1 MGQPREKRP
10 APSAD
15 DSLNSDPNLD
25 DDQDVRTLLAQVV
38 ADNKT
43 LKQAYADLNARVS
56 QFLEI
61 NSSLVVENARLV
73 SENEALRNQNRALQ
87 QRPALTSPVKTA
99 PSLPTKL
106 AQLSSQV
113 KMTNELASIR
123 EKSFQAVIERLD
135 DSKTPDQDKND
146 KDFVDAICAEAGIPC
161 PEEVFRHQCDA
172 KRRPLKIRFA
182 STYSRDLFI
191 RRFRHSIPVVSL
203 SCPLN
208 PRCRRDMTLTELSLL
223 RSLRKKAYEDNVKA
237 GIFKYFVRDLEIV
250 ETDKPRKFV
259 VSTKIKDPT
268 IVDTQPAAPS
278 SVPEA
283 NDMEQ

>member
-38 ADNKT
+38 ADNKA

-161 PEEVFRHQCDA
+161 PEEVFRHQCNA

-208 PRCRRDMTLTELSLL
+208 PH
-223 RSLRKKAYEDNVKA
+223 NVKA

-268 IVDTQPAAPS
+268 IVETQPAAPS